1 MTVRPLTE
9 RRLVDVA
16 LPIPLFRTFTY
27 TVDGQTRH
35 PLVAGSRVVVPVRGG
50 RAVGYCLGE
59 SDGVALGSTKP
70 KAVVDV
76 PDAEPA
82 FRPDLLN
89 VCRWMSEY
97 YVAPLGLV

>member
-1 MTVRPLTE
+1 MTPGPLPGPVAG

-16 LPIPLFRTFTY
+16 LPLPLFRNFTY
-27 TVDGQTRH
+27 AVEGETRH
-35 PLVAGSRVVVPVRGG
+35 PLVPGSRVVVPVRGG

-70 KAVVDV
+70 KAVIDV

-82 FRPDLLN
+82 FRPDLLS

-97 YVAPLGLV
+97 